1 MLENKHP
8 TVAVITRTSRPAVFL
23 ERVLEG
29 LQKQTGAQLI
39 WSVVTQRPLTTEH
52 YKCIERAKSSG
63 ITVTITQALKG
74 EALGKLA
81 NIGINAVESEYI
93 ILHDDDDAFNQDFIG
108 PSLKILISQPCVAV
122 ACHAAFILEKKN
134 SQSLNF
140 VLSAGEGAVCLT
152 ELKSDNLIVVH
163 GLIYKRS
170 AFNAVGGYN
179 ENVSVAED
187 WLFNIKLCKYG
198 NISIFNRVCANVFIR
213 NNLDNNN
220 IASHTD
226 KLKHLEMRQSIRI
239 KEGSDG
245 RHQLKKH
252 NNNIIQKLKRLLDR
266 IIFKLFGKIFPR

>member
-8 TVAVITRTSRPAVFL
+8 IVAVITRTSRPAVFL
-23 ERVLEG
+23 ERVLDG

-39 WSVVTQRPLTTEH
+39 WSIVTQRPLTTEH
-52 YKCIERAKSSG
+52 YKCIKRAKSSG
-63 ITVTITQALKG
+63 INVTITQALTE

-81 NIGINAVESEYI
+81 NIGINAVESEYV
-93 ILHDDDDAFNQDFIG
+93 ILHDDDDVLNQDLIG
-108 PSLKILISQPCVAV
+108 PSLKILINQSCVAV
-122 ACHAAFILEKKN
+122 ACHAAFILEKKY

-163 GLIYKRS
+163 GLVYKRS

-179 ENVSVAED
+179 ETVSVAED

-198 NISIFNRVCANVFIR
+198 SILIFNRVCANVFIR
-213 NNLDNNN
+213 NNMDNNK

-239 KEGSDG
+239 KEGSDDS
-245 RHQLKKH
+245 HQLKEH
-252 NNNIIQKLKRLLDR
+252 NNSTSQKLQRLLDR
-266 IIFKLFGKIFPR
+266 IIFRLCGKILPR